1 MEIKAT
7 ENQELLGGEQT
18 RPTRVQAVLEAGGQQ
33 LEATRGG
40 QLTCVARSVGLR
52 GRRDGGRDLGCQG
65 LGHLRGVG
73 VMTGIHRRCPWR
85 TGQRR
90 GS

>member
-18 RPTRVQAVLEAGGQQ
+18 RATRVPAALEAGGQH

-40 QLTCVARSVGLR
+40 QLTCVPRR
-52 GRRDGGRDLGCQG
+52 GRRDRGRALGCQG
-65 LGHLRGVG
+65 PGHLRGVG
-73 VMTGIHRRCPWR
+73 VMARIHRRCPWR